1 LEHLP
6 VEVDAAGV
14 ILVDLSQQSEKSR
27 TDEYPKCQKQ
37 QHGRKILHHAAS
49 DCRHSTASDSHCGG
63 WAVSGMMIMQLLI
76 AVTAP
81 RQTVTVAAGQSQ
93 AGALL

>member
-1 LEHLP
+1 LGLFLSFCATRSLDRRTFLHHSVSAFRKRLEHLP

-14 ILVDLSQQSEKSR
+14 ILVDLSQQIA
-27 TDEYPKCQKQ
+27 
-37 QHGRKILHHAAS
+37 HGRIPEVSAA
-49 DCRHSTASDSHCGG
+49 TA
-63 WAVSGMMIMQLLI
+63 WPQNIMQLLI